1 MSSDSSSIRWGRV
14 AVGAVV
20 GTLVAVLGL
29 ILLQLAFGVVMGFQM
44 RGSPPQDQLIAAF
57 GSPLFLI
64 MAGLVALLGGVVGGR
79 MAALPLESSHVKAGL
94 ITGVLV
100 AVLVAFWRSIS
111 WGVDLWV
118 GIFAALAVLGGWIG
132 GRLAA
137 RGQGRRLRR
146 KPTALSG

>member
-14 AVGAVV
+14 AVGAIV

-44 RGSPPQDQLIAAF
+44 RGNPPQDQLIAAF

-64 MAGLVALLGGVVGGR
+64 MAGLVALLGGLVGGR
-79 MAALPLESSHVKAGL
+79 MAARPLESSHVKAGL

-100 AVLVAFWRSIS
+100 AILVAFWRSIS
-111 WGVDLWV
+111 WGVDMWV
-118 GIFAALAVLGGWIG
+118 GIFAAMAILGGWIG

-137 RGQGRRLRR
+137 RR
-146 KPTALSG
+146 KDEDYEESPQL

>member
-14 AVGAVV
+14 AVGAIV

-44 RGSPPQDQLIAAF
+44 RGNPPQDQLIAAF

-64 MAGLVALLGGVVGGR
+64 MAGLVALLGGFVGGR

-100 AVLVAFWRSIS
+100 AILVAFWRSIS
-111 WGVDLWV
+111 WGVDMWV
-118 GIFAALAVLGGWIG
+118 GIFAAMAILGGWIG
-132 GRLAA
+132 GRRAA
-137 RGQGRRLRR
+137 RRRDEDYEESPQL
-146 KPTALSG
+146 